1 MHTRN
6 WNGATEKAGKIQ
18 TDWRVQQWAMSLFC
32 CAAAFFPSTGFWWH
46 SCSIQHSPAYWRS
59 VSVNAYTTSTRNL
72 IRVDDT
78 FYLLRMQSVW
88 KTNNISDD
96 YSPRPGRRA
105 LQLKL
110 FGVLSSTRVY
120 SQWHNPNETKMAQHI
135 QDDDGKTRPFFKSV
149 RRDIVPFQITEQ
161 LFSKFVKRK
170 TFDTYFYVERMR
182 HGTGCHFCG
191 FLIRTKK
198 LEPAPDWR
206 PSIDIRYI
214 PPLQPS
220 HLILRIPLLYR
231 NNPISNAR
239 SSLLI
244 FHYVHFWS
252 AYLQP
257 SIPLRISVSLHP
269 SFRFNLPACNW
280 LKIARLN
287 DYYVCDE
294 PIYPSKS
301 KAYVLWCSGKQQ

>member
-1 MHTRN
+1 MH
-6 WNGATEKAGKIQ
+6 
-18 TDWRVQQWAMSLFC
+18 
-32 CAAAFFPSTGFWWH
+32 
-46 SCSIQHSPAYWRS
+46 
-59 VSVNAYTTSTRNL
+59 
-72 IRVDDT
+72 
-78 FYLLRMQSVW
+78 SVW
-88 KTNNISDD
+88 ETNYIFDD
-96 YSPRPGRRA
+96 YSPRLTGRRA

-110 FGVLSSTRVY
+110 FGVLSSTRVC

-135 QDDDGKTRPFFKSV
+135 PTSHRGKTWSFLKCV
-149 RRDIVPFQITEQ
+149 RCDIVPFQITEQ

-170 TFDTYFYVERMR
+170 TSDTYFYVERMR

-198 LEPAPDWR
+198 LEPAPNWR

-257 SIPLRISVSLHP
+257 SVPLRIFVSLHL

-280 LKIARLN
+280 LEIARLN

-301 KAYVLWCSGKQQ
+301 TACVLWCSGKQQ